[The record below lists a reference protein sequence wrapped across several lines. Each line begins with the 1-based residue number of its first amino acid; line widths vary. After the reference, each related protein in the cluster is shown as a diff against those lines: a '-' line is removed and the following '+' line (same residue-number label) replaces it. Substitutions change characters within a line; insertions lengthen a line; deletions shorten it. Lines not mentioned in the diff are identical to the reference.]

1 MLADAKKRMRTL
13 LRRARAVGVRA
24 SELYSAGRRRR
35 HLRAARSHKADL
47 IVVGN
52 ARTHGPL
59 RSSPR
64 KRRGAGRRETAPSVM
79 AVGRRRR
86 CSPLRAACKTARGS
100 NLDAAVRGSRE
111 RDRAVAA
118 RNTAARSSLLDLAS
132 CGTADRR
139 SSQSSSRYSCGN
151 VVLGNLAGAPPP
163 PLSSSGAFS
172 TPLTIPASNAWPSS
186 SSSSTLSE
194 SAIRLSTSS
203 RCRRTDCRRPGRA
216 RARQDLRP
224 GTSLPGPGLHARPV
238 GAARPLFSSRSCAR
252 PRDWRRAC
260 AWPLSSSM
268 TDGQSA
274 SSLLACAWPL
284 SS

>member
-1 MLADAKKRMRTL
+1 MSCRLWPRAQSVRWAYREPGGRGARRREEADADSAPAGSGGGCARERTVL
-13 LRRARAVGVRA
+13 GGTPD
-24 SELYSAGRRRR
+24 EGI
-35 HLRAARSHKADL
+35 LRAARLHKADL

-118 RNTAARSSLLDLAS
+118 RNAAARSSLLDLAS

-139 SSQSSSRYSCGN
+139 SSQSSSRYSCRN
-151 VVLGNLAGAPPP
+151 VVLGDWRVRRPACGA
-163 PLSSSGAFS
+163 GAFS

-186 SSSSTLSE
+186 RSSSTLSGIRELLRE
-194 SAIRLSTSS
+194 SPSVSP
-203 RCRRTDCRRPGRA
+203 D
-216 RARQDLRP
+216 
-224 GTSLPGPGLHARPV
+224 
-238 GAARPLFSSRSCAR
+238 
-252 PRDWRRAC
+252 
-260 AWPLSSSM
+260 
-268 TDGQSA
+268 
-274 SSLLACAWPL
+274 
-284 SS
+284 